1 MKKKTAVGVGLA
13 TVITAAGIATNLLVT
28 PEELLRTGDTIDASH
43 VEKVAADFG
52 EQSIT
57 YTEPG
62 ALSAKDAVRARIIH
76 LPLVFKVLVL
86 LPLWAVGAL
95 PVALGT
101 ALAGT
106 LSPIGAQL
114 LSFVAQA
121 GVLIGVFCLV
131 YKLLFP
137 NKSVKT
143 LFKKKNFRWLL
154 LGAVAVTGVNL
165 LLGIAWPQWSVW
177 RTVLFVLAGAGVL
190 GLLWYRLC
198 GKLKAPRPK
207 EKQTKLLL
215 SYNNA

>member
-28 PEELLRTGDTIDASH
+28 PEELLRTGESLEASH
-43 VEKVAADFG
+43 VEKVSADFG
-52 EQSIT
+52 EHSLT

-62 ALSAKDAVRARIIH
+62 VLSAKDALRARMIQ
-76 LPLVFKVLVL
+76 LPLVVKVLLL
-86 LPLWAVGAL
+86 LPLWAVGAI

-106 LSPIGAQL
+106 LSPIGAQI

-121 GVLIGVFCLV
+121 GVLIGLFCLV

-137 NKSVKT
+137 HKSVKT

-154 LGAVAVTGVNL
+154 LGAAALTGGNL

-198 GKLKAPRPK
+198 GKLKAPRPAD
-207 EKQTKLLL
+207 KQTKLLL
-215 SYNNA
+215 SYPNA